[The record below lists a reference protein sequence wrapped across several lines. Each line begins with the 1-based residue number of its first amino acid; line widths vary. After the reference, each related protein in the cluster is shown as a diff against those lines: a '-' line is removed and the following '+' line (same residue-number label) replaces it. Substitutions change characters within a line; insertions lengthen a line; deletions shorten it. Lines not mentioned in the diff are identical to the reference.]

1 MNRMAAVAAATA
13 LGLVGAS
20 PVSATTPADTQYG
33 NPLTQTT
40 PNGAGSSSHGQATI
54 SSALPF
60 TGLDLGLAVAKAK
73 PESHKRQA
81 SRDRKTQVESRSS
94 Q

>member
-40 PNGAGSSSHGQATI
+40 PNGAGSSSHGQAAI

-60 TGLDLGLAVAKAK
+60 TGLDLGLAVAGGLTLVGLGLGL
-73 PESHKRQA
+73 RGL
-81 SRDRKTQVESRSS
+81 SRRSS

>member
-60 TGLDLGLAVAKAK
+60 TGLDLGLAVAGGLTLVGLGLGL
-73 PESHKRQA
+73 RGL
-81 SRDRKTQVESRSS
+81 SRRSS